1 MQSELTGEAFV
12 DDCTVE
18 CDLRAYFPED
28 YVPGSAERMLLYR
41 ELDNLSSDA
50 ELASFRQR
58 MQDRFGPLPPEGE
71 ELLCIV
77 PLRRL
82 GRKAG
87 AERLILKNGIMLL
100 HFVSH
105 PDSPFYA
112 SAAFDHIIHYATTH
126 FRSCELREDN
136 GRRRMT
142 VRGIKRVE
150 DAVATLREMLG
161 E

>member
-1 MQSELTGEAFV
+1 MRIEELCAAVWEAPAW
-12 DDCTVE
+12 
-18 CDLRAYFPED
+18 LPR
-28 YVPGSAERMLLYR
+28 
-41 ELDNLSSDA
+41 
-50 ELASFRQR
+50 FRRKEYPKAFQEY
-58 MQDRFGPLPPEGE
+58 QDRFGPLPPEGE